1 VFHPGFLMLVL
12 SSVNKGSLQMKDS
25 SIETSIPTEIYFNVL
40 PTPFVYLSEEK
51 QKLTEFYS

>member
-1 VFHPGFLMLVL
+1 MLVL